1 MIFREILPR
10 GGIFH
15 TAGIISFGK
24 WKTRPF
30 PFVPKP
36 PLHIHLRAVNIEQSF
51 FRVLNAN
58 FRRYRKFS
66 EGLAVCVTS
75 DMRDSLIPDMA
86 ISVFPTMFD

>member
-15 TAGIISFGK
+15 ATGIIRFGK
-24 WKTRPF
+24 WKSCPS

-36 PLHIHLRAVNIEQSF
+36 PLHIHFGTVDIERSF
-51 FRVLNAN
+51 FRVLDAN
-58 FRRYRKFS
+58 FCRYRKFS

-75 DMRDSLIPDMA
+75 NMRDSL
-86 ISVFPTMFD
+86 FQT